1 MWPLLPA
8 DEQRE
13 ASVLET
19 ASEASLGEEAPSVE
33 IAPEDL
39 AQLLYTSGTT
49 SAPKGVMMTR
59 RALVAEYLSAI
70 IALDLRAEDRPLV
83 AMPLYHSAALHVL
96 LMPYLCLGAAI
107 RLIAKPDIPAMLEL
121 VEREHLSSLF
131 LAPTVW
137 VPLSSHP
144 QLETRDL
151 SSLIKAQYGPSIM
164 PSTVLQRLRDRFP
177 RLGFCNCF
185 GQSELRP
192 LCTVLRPE
200 EHDLRPTSCGR
211 PVFHVEARV
220 MTAAGTP
227 AGAGEPGEIQY
238 GSPQLTSGYWG
249 CAEQTEESFADGCFH
264 SGDQVTRD
272 SMGFIE
278 VVDRI
283 KDVINTGG
291 VLVAPREIE
300 DCLYRLPEVAE
311 VAVLGLPDERWGE
324 ALTAVIVVHPDQQL
338 TAETVRRH
346 ARERLAD
353 YKVPKRVEVV
363 AELPRNQS
371 GKLLKRELRAQRTAP
386 SD

>member
-1 MWPLLPA
+1 MVVDCAGASMGAVHVPVNFTLKGEELRHILRDADVALIAADPALLGLAEEAAADLTRERGAEALAVWPLLP
-8 DEQRE
+8 
-13 ASVLET
+13 
-19 ASEASLGEEAPSVE
+19 
-33 IAPEDL
+33 
-39 AQLLYTSGTT
+39 
-49 SAPKGVMMTR
+49 
-59 RALVAEYLSAI
+59 
-70 IALDLRAEDRPLV
+70 
-83 AMPLYHSAALHVL
+83 
-96 LMPYLCLGAAI
+96 AI

-151 SSLIKAQYGPSIM
+151 SSLTKAQYGASIM
-164 PSTVLQRLRDRFP
+164 PSAVLQRLRDRFP

-185 GQSELRP
+185 GQSELGP

-220 MTAAGTP
+220 MTADGTP
-227 AGAGEPGEIQY
+227 AGAGEPGEIQHR
-238 GSPQLTSGYWG
+238 SPQLMSGCWG
-249 CAEQTEESFADGCFH
+249 RPEQTEESFADGWFR

-278 VVDRI
+278 VVDWI

-311 VAVLGLPDERWGE
+311 VAVPGLPDERWGE
-324 ALTAVIVVHPDQQL
+324 AITAVIVVHPDQQL

-346 ARERLAD
+346 AREHQAD
-353 YKVPKRVEVV
+353 YKVPQRVEFV

-371 GKLLKRELRAQRTAP
+371 GKLLKREPRAQRTAP
-386 SD
+386 RD

>member
-1 MWPLLPA
+1 
-8 DEQRE
+8 
-13 ASVLET
+13 
-19 ASEASLGEEAPSVE
+19 
-33 IAPEDL
+33 
-39 AQLLYTSGTT
+39 
-49 SAPKGVMMTR
+49 
-59 RALVAEYLSAI
+59 
-70 IALDLRAEDRPLV
+70 
-83 AMPLYHSAALHVL
+83 
-96 LMPYLCLGAAI
+96 
-107 RLIAKPDIPAMLEL
+107 
-121 VEREHLSSLF
+121 
-131 LAPTVW
+131 
-137 VPLSSHP
+137 
-144 QLETRDL
+144 
-151 SSLIKAQYGPSIM
+151 M

-177 RLGFCNCF
+177 RLGFYNCF
-185 GQSELRP
+185 GQSELGP

-211 PVFHVEARV
+211 P
-220 MTAAGTP
+220 
-227 AGAGEPGEIQY
+227 
-238 GSPQLTSGYWG
+238 
-249 CAEQTEESFADGCFH
+249 EQTEESFADGWFR

-324 ALTAVIVVHPDQQL
+324 AITAVIVVHPDQQL

-353 YKVPKRVEVV
+353 YKVPKRVEFV
-363 AELPRNQS
+363 AELPRNQA

>member
-1 MWPLLPA
+1 MAAVHVPVNLALKGEELRHILRDADVALIAADPALLGLA
-8 DEQRE
+8 E
-13 ASVLET
+13 ET
-19 ASEASLGEEAPSVE
+19 AA
-33 IAPEDL
+33 DL
-39 AQLLYTSGTT
+39 
-49 SAPKGVMMTR
+49 TR
-59 RALVAEYLSAI
+59 ERGAEY
-70 IALDLRAEDRPLV
+70 RPLV
-83 AMPLYHSAALHVL
+83 AMPLYHSAALHVFL
-96 LMPYLCLGAAI
+96 VPYLCLGASI

-151 SSLIKAQYGPSIM
+151 SSLTKEQYGASIV

-177 RLGFCNCF
+177 RLGFYNCF
-185 GQSELRP
+185 GQSELCP

-211 PVFHVEARV
+211 PVIHVEARV
-220 MTAAGTP
+220 MTADGAP

-249 CAEQTEESFADGCFH
+249 CAEQTEESFADGCFR

-291 VLVAPREIE
+291 VLLAPREIE
-300 DCLYRLPEVAE
+300 DWLYRLPEVAE

-353 YKVPKRVEVV
+353 YKVPKRVEFV

>member
-1 MWPLLPA
+1 
-8 DEQRE
+8 
-13 ASVLET
+13 
-19 ASEASLGEEAPSVE
+19 
-33 IAPEDL
+33 
-39 AQLLYTSGTT
+39 
-49 SAPKGVMMTR
+49 
-59 RALVAEYLSAI
+59 
-70 IALDLRAEDRPLV
+70 
-83 AMPLYHSAALHVL
+83 
-96 LMPYLCLGAAI
+96 
-107 RLIAKPDIPAMLEL
+107 
-121 VEREHLSSLF
+121 
-131 LAPTVW
+131 
-137 VPLSSHP
+137 
-144 QLETRDL
+144 
-151 SSLIKAQYGPSIM
+151 M

-177 RLGFCNCF
+177 RLGFYNCF
-185 GQSELRP
+185 GQSELGP

-211 PVFHVEARV
+211 PVFH
-220 MTAAGTP
+220 
-227 AGAGEPGEIQY
+227 
-238 GSPQLTSGYWG
+238 
-249 CAEQTEESFADGCFH
+249 TEESFADGWFR

-324 ALTAVIVVHPDQQL
+324 AITAVIVVHPDQQL

-353 YKVPKRVEVV
+353 YKVPKRVEFV
-363 AELPRNQS
+363 AELPRHQA

>member
-1 MWPLLPA
+1 MLFLACASMAAVHVPVNLALKGEELRHILRDADVALIAADPALLGLA
-8 DEQRE
+8 E
-13 ASVLET
+13 ET
-19 ASEASLGEEAPSVE
+19 AA
-33 IAPEDL
+33 DL
-39 AQLLYTSGTT
+39 
-49 SAPKGVMMTR
+49 TR
-59 RALVAEYLSAI
+59 ERGAEY
-70 IALDLRAEDRPLV
+70 RPLV
-83 AMPLYHSAALHVL
+83 AMPLYHSAALHVFL
-96 LMPYLCLGAAI
+96 VPYLCLGASI

-151 SSLIKAQYGPSIM
+151 SSLTKEQYGASIV

-177 RLGFCNCF
+177 RLGFYNCF
-185 GQSELRP
+185 GQSELCP

-211 PVFHVEARV
+211 PVIHVEARV
-220 MTAAGTP
+220 MTADGAP

-249 CAEQTEESFADGCFH
+249 CAEQTEESFADGCFR

-291 VLVAPREIE
+291 VLLAPREIE
-300 DCLYRLPEVAE
+300 DWLYRLPEVAE

-353 YKVPKRVEVV
+353 YKVPKRVEFV